1 MESCEAPLG
10 VMAQSIYFLS
20 PQLAHK
26 GSSLEITASIPVE
39 QLKHCSEKRC
49 EWGWTLSQESSA
61 EEVAS
66 NTQYLTR
73 GSTHISCIAF
83 EGIWVLSAML
93 WQSSMS
99 QGAHC
104 MASSL
109 EQGHCQHQGM
119 NWSCCLQTWWGCTA
133 HDSHELQCLGART
146 IVFFESTARGG
157 TPCPLH
163 NSSTSGH
170 LPWGWLVC
178 HEDTEAPLA
187 QHHRARQHEEL
198 GSAIKALSLM
208 LTFCC
213 FTWTDNKTLL
223 KEGFWAGGQ
232 MEAHGFQFLSGR
244 GVQSSVF
251 VKPAVLFWFSYSRN
265 NAMLSLS
272 GIKQK
277 SPVLYSPSMQ
287 TLSLTY
293 KS

>member
-1 MESCEAPLG
+1 MCSIAWKAVKHHLG
-10 VMAQSIYFLS
+10 LWLSPFSFLS
-20 PQLAHK
+20 PLLAHK
-26 GSSLEITASIPVE
+26 GSSLEIIMPIPVE
-39 QLKHCSEKRC
+39 QLKHCSERGY
-49 EWGWTLSQESSA
+49 EWGWTLSQESWA

-66 NTQYLTR
+66 NTQYVTR
-73 GSTHISCIAF
+73 GNTNILCIAF
-83 EGIWVLSAML
+83 EGIRVLSAMF
-93 WQSSMS
+93 WQSNMS
-99 QGAHC
+99 KGALC
-104 MASSL
+104 SASSL
-109 EQGHCQHQGM
+109 EKAHCQHQGM
-119 NWSCCLQTWWGCTA
+119 NCSCCLQTWWRCTA

-157 TPCPLH
+157 TPCPPH

-170 LPWGWLVC
+170 LPCGWLVC

-198 GSAIKALSLM
+198 GSAHI
-208 LTFCC
+208 
-213 FTWTDNKTLL
+213 LL
-223 KEGFWAGGQ
+223 LCLDRQQISIAGGLLGMWSDGGTWVSVSLWQ
-232 MEAHGFQFLSGR
+232 R